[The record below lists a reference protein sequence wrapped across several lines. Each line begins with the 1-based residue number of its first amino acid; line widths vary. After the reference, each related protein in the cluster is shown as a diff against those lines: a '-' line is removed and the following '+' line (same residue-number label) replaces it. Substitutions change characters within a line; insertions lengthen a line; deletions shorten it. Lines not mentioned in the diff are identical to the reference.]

1 MTEKI
6 CNLIVIKK
14 ILKGTKYIY
23 ISAMLLL
30 LISICSPVV
39 SYIYKILVDEM
50 SRKSFSYSRML
61 VIVLVYLLVQI
72 IVEIIE
78 NIQNHIQMLG
88 ELNLKD
94 NVAHQVNEK
103 LGKIKIDLFEDV
115 EKYNLIERISNK
127 LIDEII
133 NTMDI
138 FFVIASPII
147 SIFTSAIILFSV
159 EWYFPFVLIISNI
172 PYFFILLSQ
181 NKKYYSQYK
190 SINTLDRYLKYWIDA
205 LLNRKYAK
213 DIRVFNLVEY
223 LEKKIKKLQ
232 CEIFNIEY
240 LFDKKKNILNILVSI
255 VRNLSVG
262 VCLGLVFYLIEI
274 DENVT
279 MGTFVLVYSI
289 VHEIVN
295 SLSVTISQLAEIEN
309 LSLYLNDWKKFMKLE
324 EECDNIFPEDNN
336 VEQKMRICFNNVTF
350 SYPGQ
355 NKDTIHDL
363 NLKIDYGEKV
373 AIVGKNGSG
382 KSTLINLLLGFYKVK
397 EGKILVG
404 GKDVCICK
412 PEEYKQYLSC
422 MFQDY
427 IKFQL
432 SIKENI
438 FLDNE
443 KIEYTNLNEI
453 VDFIKD
459 LPNGLETV
467 LGQLDKD
474 GEELSGGQWQKIAFA
489 RACVKSK
496 AEIFIF
502 DEPTANMDCVSE
514 KRVIN
519 FLFRNLEEKTLIITT
534 HNLELCKF
542 CDRIIV
548 MDNGEIVEND
558 SFCNLMEK
566 KGTYYDMY
574 RSQTIL

>member
-138 FFVIASPII
+138 FFVIVSPII

-159 EWYFPFVLIISNI
+159 EWYFRFVLIISNI

-240 LFDKKKNILNILVSI
+240 LFDKKK
-255 VRNLSVG
+255 
-262 VCLGLVFYLIEI
+262 
-274 DENVT
+274 
-279 MGTFVLVYSI
+279 
-289 VHEIVN
+289 
-295 SLSVTISQLAEIEN
+295 
-309 LSLYLNDWKKFMKLE
+309 
-324 EECDNIFPEDNN
+324 IF
-336 VEQKMRICFNNVTF
+336 
-350 SYPGQ
+350 
-355 NKDTIHDL
+355 
-363 NLKIDYGEKV
+363 
-373 AIVGKNGSG
+373 
-382 KSTLINLLLGFYKVK
+382 
-397 EGKILVG
+397 
-404 GKDVCICK
+404 
-412 PEEYKQYLSC
+412 
-422 MFQDY
+422 
-427 IKFQL
+427 
-432 SIKENI
+432 
-438 FLDNE
+438 
-443 KIEYTNLNEI
+443 
-453 VDFIKD
+453 
-459 LPNGLETV
+459 
-467 LGQLDKD
+467 
-474 GEELSGGQWQKIAFA
+474 
-489 RACVKSK
+489 
-496 AEIFIF
+496 
-502 DEPTANMDCVSE
+502 
-514 KRVIN
+514 
-519 FLFRNLEEKTLIITT
+519 
-534 HNLELCKF
+534 
-542 CDRIIV
+542 
-548 MDNGEIVEND
+548 
-558 SFCNLMEK
+558 
-566 KGTYYDMY
+566 
-574 RSQTIL
+574 